1 LRARDADRDAVCR
14 VLDTALADGQL
25 TGEEHRQRVAAAT
38 SAATLGDLDDLTT
51 DLQAAGEPPPAA
63 RPNRRLLI
71 VAASGCGAIAV
82 VAAVVMAVTGGDEP
96 AAVSGP
102 SAHPIAESSVAPTEL
117 DVPDGIQPSV
127 VTMPTEFHTLAGM
140 TALLDTIRQRFGGTT
155 GIELAVWS
163 DQAMLLLPDPSDDEA
178 KLLYRFRNGWGDAS
192 SRSRDPEDVPA
203 DLGAF
208 DVAAAVE
215 ALRASPETVGIAP
228 GDVSDVVIDIDWLH
242 DPAGPGALELMIKV
256 SSTSGAD
263 GFVFLDSAGAIKT
276 VERAS

>member
-1 LRARDADRDAVCR
+1 MRARDADRDAVCR

-51 DLQAAGEPPPAA
+51 DLQATGEPTPAA
-63 RPNRRLLI
+63 RPNRRLLL
-71 VAASGCGAIAV
+71 VAASVGGAIAV
-82 VAAVVMAVTGGDEP
+82 VGALVFAISGSEETP
-96 AAVSGP
+96 APNSP
-102 SAHPIAESSVAPTEL
+102 SAHPIAESPVAPIES
-117 DVPDGIQPSV
+117 DAPDGIEPSV
-127 VTMPTEFHTLAGM
+127 VTLPTEFHTLTGM
-140 TALLDTIRQRFGGTT
+140 TALLETIRQRFGGTG
-155 GIELAVWS
+155 GIELAIWS
-163 DQAMLLLPDPSDDEA
+163 DQAMLLLPDPSDDTA
-178 KLLYRFRNGWGDAS
+178 KLLYRFRNGWGDPS

-215 ALRASPETVGIAP
+215 ALRAAPETVGIAP

-263 GFVFLDSAGAIKT
+263 GFVFLDSAGVIKT
-276 VERAS
+276 VERAN